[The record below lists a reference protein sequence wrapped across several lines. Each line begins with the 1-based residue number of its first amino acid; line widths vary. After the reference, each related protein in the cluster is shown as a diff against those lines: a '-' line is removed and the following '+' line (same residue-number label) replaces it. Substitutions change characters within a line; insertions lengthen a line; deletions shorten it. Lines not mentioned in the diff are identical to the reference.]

1 MASPA
6 RTWCP
11 RHATGGGDNLTAAPG
26 SVDADVT
33 VGITPL
39 TAADL
44 VFLLEPDVDGFGYL
58 TGGDKAIST
67 NTALHDWRT
76 PYPVIAETLSFTW
89 APGDL
94 GRKPEVFAHNL
105 LRDLVLAPAALRVL
119 REVAPGDIRV
129 IAHGVLDAQQ
139 LVVVQ
144 ATSVLDVVDLARSVR
159 GPDPDVVDFPRIPA
173 EREAELARRL
183 FRVPNKGQTLSV
195 YAGDELK
202 QAWEVNDVRGLNYLR
217 VVTQE

>member
-1 MASPA
+1 M
-6 RTWCP
+6 
-11 RHATGGGDNLTAAPG
+11 
-26 SVDADVT
+26 
-33 VGITPL
+33 
-39 TAADL
+39 

-58 TGGDKAIST
+58 TGGDKAIT
-67 NTALHDWRT
+67 TDTALHDWRT

-94 GRKPEVFAHNL
+94 GRRPEVFAHNL

-119 REVAPGDIRV
+119 REVAPDDIRI
-129 IAHGVLDAQQ
+129 IAYGVLDGQH

-144 ATSVLDVVDLARSVR
+144 ATSVLDVVDLARSVP
-159 GPDPDVVDFPRIPA
+159 GSDPGVVNFPCIPA
-173 EREAELARRL
+173 EREPELARRL

-202 QAWEVNDVRGLNYLR
+202 QAWEANDVRGLNYVR
-217 VVTQE
+217 VVTEE